1 MNTECMYILKAKTVD
16 EAKDFALYLEEL
28 ANKMCEEVEPTYISV
43 ITDEFKVTSDYDGFN
58 TPFKVK
64 PGDMIV
70 WAYGKDYCMNRL
82 RPKGARRA
90 FPYALNP
97 DHSFNQKLKD
107 LFKVHRDEKW
117 KIVGFDECK

>member
-1 MNTECMYILKAKTVD
+1 MYVLKAKTVD

-28 ANKMCEEVEPTYISV
+28 AIKMKEEVESTYISV

-97 DHSFNQKLKD
+97 DDSYNQKLKD

>member
-28 ANKMCEEVEPTYISV
+28 ATKMKEEVMPTYISV

-90 FPYALNP
+90 FSYAFNP
-97 DHSFNQKLKD
+97 DDSYNQKLKD

>member
-1 MNTECMYILKAKTVD
+1 MNTECMYVLKAKTVD

-28 ANKMCEEVEPTYISV
+28 ANKMKEEVMPTYISV

-97 DHSFNQKLKD
+97 DYSYNEKLKD